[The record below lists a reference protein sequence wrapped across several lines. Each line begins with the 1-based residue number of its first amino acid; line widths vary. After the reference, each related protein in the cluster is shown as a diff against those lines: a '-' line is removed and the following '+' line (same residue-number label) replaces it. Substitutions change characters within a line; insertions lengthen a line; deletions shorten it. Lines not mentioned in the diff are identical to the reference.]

1 MAQPGKITQE
11 QVNAICEK
19 LRGLGKR
26 PSARLIRAEHGAG
39 STGTIQAMLKVWEA
53 QNPAPEHGVSLA
65 PALMKALEDNMQHEV
80 WRARQELAE
89 QLAIAGETISDLTRE
104 NEEVADENAALQ
116 EAQGKLMD
124 GMAELKGQV
133 HQLENDLA
141 GARAG
146 EQREREAA
154 EQLRIEL
161 AKAQLRIEQAAQL
174 QDQHAAVLQELAQER
189 DLRQAAEKQ
198 AGIAA
203 AQRDTANERVTE
215 EKARSE
221 QLAVQVEKMGKELT
235 SAAVRFEASH
245 ARLEGAAAQLET
257 VKEAAKKDRERA
269 VAATAEAAEWKGHA
283 EELRG
288 QLQELKASLPAAAPE
303 GGVKPP
309 KKS

>member
-53 QNPAPEHGVSLA
+53 QNPAPEHGVSLS
-65 PALMKALEDNMQHEV
+65 PALMKALEDNMQYEV
-80 WRARQELAE
+80 QRARQELAE

-116 EAQGKLMD
+116 EAQGTLMD

-141 GARAG
+141 TVRAA

-174 QDQHAAVLQELAQER
+174 QDQHAAVLKELAQER
-189 DLRQAAEKQ
+189 DQRQAAEKQ

-215 EKARSE
+215 EKARSAG
-221 QLAVQVEKMGKELT
+221 LAALVDKLTKEGT
-235 SAAVRFEASH
+235 SAAVRVEAAH
-245 ARLEGAAAQLET
+245 ARLESAAAQLD
-257 VKEAAKKDRERA
+257 AAKESAKKERERA
-269 VAATAEAAEWKGHA
+269 SEAESAMSEWKGRA
-283 EELRG
+283 EQLIAENAE
-288 QLQELKASLPAAAPE
+288 LQERLAKLPTK
-303 GGVKPP
+303 GD
-309 KKS
+309 KSKT